1 MKLLFC
7 NSNMIG
13 SWIIRKLTFSRW
25 SHVAIV
31 DGDYVIEAVWPRV
44 RRVPLAHVIETHRDH
59 EFAWFHFQCESHE
72 LLDSWTRA
80 PETPPELLPM
90 EMVLAAMD
98 TAVTFARNQIGKRY
112 DWRALF
118 GLTTPTRDWERPE
131 QWDCAELVAAAI
143 NAGARRPIFR
153 DKARVTPQM
162 IYLLSKA
169 AT

>member
-59 EFAWFHFQCESHE
+59 EFAEIDVELESVAQ
-72 LLDSWTRA
+72 S
-80 PETPPELLPM
+80 
-90 EMVLAAMD
+90 
-98 TAVTFARNQIGKRY
+98 FAGSQIGKRY

-118 GLTTPTRDWERPE
+118 GLITPTRDWERSD

-169 AT
+169 HA

>member
-59 EFAWFHFQCESHE
+59 EFAEIDVEFES
-72 LLDSWTRA
+72 
-80 PETPPELLPM
+80 
-90 EMVLAAMD
+90 AAM
-98 TAVTFARNQIGKRY
+98 AFAASQIGKRY

-118 GLTTPTRDWERPE
+118 GMITPTRDWERSD
-131 QWDCAELVAAAI
+131 QWDCAELTAGSV
-143 NAGARRPIFR
+143 NAGSRKPIFR
-153 DKARVTPQM
+153 DKARVTQQM
-162 IYLLSKA
+162 LYLLSTPA
-169 AT
+169 RGL